1 MEEKCLATYDELQG
15 PVQMVACIW
24 GSNYQGDLLK
34 KLHLSNF
41 DFVDSSMPSC
51 YQLWVLELIHVQVD
65 LFGFEIARRYK
76 AKWQCNI
83 YVISG

>member
-1 MEEKCLATYDELQG
+1 
-15 PVQMVACIW
+15 V
-24 GSNYQGDLLK
+24 LK

-65 LFGFEIARRYK
+65 LFGFEIPRSYK